1 MNQTNAPEK
10 GPLSA
15 TDFHVL
21 MVLADGP
28 SYGYAIMKAVGA
40 HSGGVVR
47 PDIGSLYRV
56 IARLTDSGW
65 VEESQAPAAAKS
77 GARGRPRRYYA
88 LTPVGRVA
96 AREEA
101 WRLSRLLELA
111 RDRDLL
117 PDVGLS

>member
-1 MNQTNAPEK
+1 MNQTNGAET

-21 MVLADGP
+21 MVLSEGP

-40 HSGGVVR
+40 HSGGVVT

-56 IARLTDSGW
+56 IARLTDAGW
-65 VEESQAPAAAKS
+65 VDESEAPAGAKS
-77 GARGRPRRYYA
+77 GARGRPRRYYV
-88 LTPVGRVA
+88 LTAAGRVA

-101 WRLSRLLELA
+101 WRLSRLLDLA